1 MKLNFVQNEREL
13 KAAFEVCEAGEGNSL
28 PREVWI
34 IPPTYNTGDKPI
46 WCAVDNVDGHAWT
59 EDFVSLDGAL
69 MWALGVGEIDD
80 REEYDLPGHATFR
93 HRFAG
98 KRRN

>member
-1 MKLNFVQNEREL
+1 MTLNFVQDEREL
-13 KAAFEVCEAGEGNSL
+13 KAALEVCEAGDCNSL
-28 PREVWI
+28 PQEVWI
-34 IPPTYNTGDKPI
+34 IPPTYSGGDKPM
-46 WCAVDNVDGHAWT
+46 WCAVDNVGGHAWT

-69 MWALGVGEIDD
+69 VWALGIGEIED

-93 HRFAG
+93 HRFTG